1 MHIGGLQ
8 RFSLVDY
15 PGRVSAV
22 VFLQGCNFRCPYCHN
37 PHLVYPMLFEDP
49 MEEADVLQYLDK
61 RRGMIQGV
69 VISGGEALL
78 QERLAGFLGHIKGMG
93 YPVKLDTNGSFP
105 DHLEMLAAKGLVD
118 YVALDYKAPA
128 RMYAEAAGVAVSAPD
143 IIKSARLCR
152 ESKIRLEVRTTVY
165 NLLTDDD
172 LDEVVSEVRSFGVQ
186 RFYLQMY
193 RKPPEVQG
201 DLSPCVLDWKRLRTK
216 LQQSFPE
223 WGIRNIECARTHPLS
238 EQCRKSIPG
247 ISALIA

>member
-128 RMYAEAAGVAVSAPD
+128 RM
-143 IIKSARLCR
+143 
-152 ESKIRLEVRTTVY
+152 
-165 NLLTDDD
+165 
-172 LDEVVSEVRSFGVQ
+172 
-186 RFYLQMY
+186 
-193 RKPPEVQG
+193 
-201 DLSPCVLDWKRLRTK
+201 
-216 LQQSFPE
+216 
-223 WGIRNIECARTHPLS
+223 
-238 EQCRKSIPG
+238 
-247 ISALIA
+247 